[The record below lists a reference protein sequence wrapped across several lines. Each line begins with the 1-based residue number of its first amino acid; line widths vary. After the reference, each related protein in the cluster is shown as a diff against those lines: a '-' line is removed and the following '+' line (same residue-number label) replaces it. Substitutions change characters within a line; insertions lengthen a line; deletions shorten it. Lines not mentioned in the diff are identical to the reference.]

1 MNELLQ
7 AITQLLLALCVHML
21 FNAKARSYCKRRRG
35 WGPGAYCRLAIMYIS
50 LSELGCYST
59 NISKSRKSRELAWDC
74 LMGKRRR
81 CANSQ
86 GTMRLLQGLKLSC

>member
-35 WGPGAYCRLAIMYIS
+35 CGPRG
-50 LSELGCYST
+50 
-59 NISKSRKSRELAWDC
+59 
-74 LMGKRRR
+74 
-81 CANSQ
+81 
-86 GTMRLLQGLKLSC
+86 LL